1 MILKNQQVQHCM
13 MRCHWAYAPLDFR
26 ALSSFGLDFLDLD
39 GRGLRGVLAGLFSVM
54 KPVWSLAA
62 VTEKLGGMS
71 TFPVRLER
79 GESRGGCDSIGAF
92 AH

>member
-13 MRCHWAYAPLDFR
+13 LRCHWAYAPLEFSG
-26 ALSSFGLDFLDLD
+26 LSFFGLDFLDLD
-39 GRGLRGVLAGLFSVM
+39 GRGLSGVLARLLNVV

-62 VTEKLGGMS
+62 VTEKLGEMS
-71 TFPVRLER
+71 NFPVRFER